1 MKKILLDE
9 NIPRRLGPLV
19 TADFNTV
26 QRRGWSGKLNG
37 DLLASAAA
45 EFDVL
50 NTMDRG
56 IEFQQRLKGLNLCVI
71 GLIAASNRLEDLL
84 PLVDEIRAELDRCR
98 PGHFIRIGER

>member
-19 TADFNTV
+19 TANFNTV
-26 QRRGWSGKLNG
+26 QRRGWSGKRNG
-37 DLLASAAA
+37 DLLALAAA

-50 NTMDRG
+50 IRMDRG
-56 IEFQQRLKGLNLCVI
+56 IEFQQRLTGLNLSVI

-84 PLVDEIRAELDRCR
+84 PLVDDIRTELDQCQ
-98 PGHFIRIGER
+98 PGHFIRISER